1 MQKPSFLIAFSSDRS
16 EAMGVSFLDQ
26 YEDNKV
32 GKWKGHYVDYGAV
45 CKVLAEAR
53 DVGAAYENL
62 AKTRP
67 DVAAEFELLAEG
79 ASLSSSGG
87 LGPEES
93 EYLMAALGG
102 GYGSGSGGG
111 RDVEADGGANMD
123 SRQAFKAQL
132 AQRRLAIDA
141 IAERVKAAL
150 LAERDKAAKF
160 YVKEVAVLEHR
171 LDLLIKTVQGNY
183 EMQPDPE
190 KRKNRR
196 DTFILT
202 KSARTLLGERDDVHV
217 VIDEEDDVTGNAVS
231 VNSVV
236 NEMASIKRALVDLNR
251 QTQLLYNFFIMN
263 YSALANL
270 VKRFNTA
277 VPRHEIELRDIMPEH
292 YDGRK
297 TIALTDR
304 IVKVY
309 AKWFCGNDARQANAQ
324 MLSKKGDI
332 LDMDWSQLR
341 LGYRLGICFTL
352 MIWLCFDCL
361 WNLFSEGQVTLGGR
375 SAFPVF
381 RACGGLLLWHWC
393 WAGATFVWRRYRINY
408 IYLFDFNPQIVQDPA
423 TLFDECVDETIVLL
437 VTLILYYKTS
447 THAMPEWFPPG
458 IYPAFLVLYTIWH
471 FIFPLKQRRPLWSA
485 MARVCRAPL
494 TSPSFFET
502 YVADVFTSMVKILLD
517 LLWTIC
523 FIISGDFLITETVD
537 KNANDSRHEWQHS
550 KWYKQYL
557 VTIICLFPLYIRLM
571 QCLRKYN
578 DTSDRIPNL
587 PNAFKYT
594 LSQVVTLFGA
604 FFPVLNLRCHNS
616 SQCTHMSGF
625 QMVWLAIFIFSS
637 TYSWVWDIYMDW
649 GLGRR
654 GYSWLGPRLMF
665 PSVFHYYGVMA
676 ADLVLRFMWMQSLI
690 PPSSGAHFEL
700 PAYLTFMN
708 MTLELVRRTL
718 WSFFRLENEHRARTK
733 HYEEPDVNFVPLH
746 FTTAQSHKY
755 KRHKERVGK
764 RVLVEVL
771 AVGIAVFVICM
782 LVVIA
787 AQKQARLAQEQEL

>member
-1 MQKPSFLIAFSSDRS
+1 
-16 EAMGVSFLDQ
+16 MGVSFLDQ

-32 GKWKGHYVDYGAV
+32 GKWKEHYVDYRAV
-45 CKVLAEAR
+45 SKVLAEAR
-53 DVGAAYENL
+53 DVGAAYESL
-62 AKTRP
+62 AHARP

-79 ASLSSSGG
+79 EEETDSL
-87 LGPEES
+87 
-93 EYLMAALGG
+93 MAAAALGG
-102 GYGSGSGGG
+102 GYGSGG
-111 RDVEADGGANMD
+111 D
-123 SRQAFKAQL
+123 SREAFKAQL
-132 AQRRLAIDA
+132 AERRLAIDA
-141 IAERVKAAL
+141 VAGRVKAAL
-150 LAERDKAAKF
+150 SAERDKAAKF
-160 YVKEVAVLEHR
+160 YLNEVAVLEHR
-171 LDLLIKTVQGNY
+171 LDLLIKTVQENY
-183 EMQPDPE
+183 EMQPDPDPE

-196 DTFILT
+196 DTLILT
-202 KSARTLLGERDDVHV
+202 KSARTLLGERHDVHV
-217 VIDEEDDVTGNAVS
+217 IIDEEDDVTGNAVS
-231 VNSVV
+231 VNNVV

-251 QTQLLYNFFIMN
+251 QTQLLYNFFMMN

-277 VPRHEIELRDIMPEH
+277 VPRHEIELRDIIPEH

-297 TIALTDR
+297 TIRLTDR

-309 AKWFCGNDARQANAQ
+309 AKWFCGNDLRQANAQ

-332 LDMDWSQLR
+332 LEMDWSQLR

-423 TLFDECVDETIVLL
+423 TLFDECVDETIVFL

-447 THAMPEWFPPG
+447 THTMPEWFPPG

-471 FIFPLKQRRPLWSA
+471 FIFPLKQRKPLWSA

-578 DTSDRIPNL
+578 DTGDRIPNL

-616 SQCTHMSGF
+616 SQCTHKSGF
-625 QMVWLAIFIFSS
+625 QIVWLGIFIFSS

-654 GYSWLGPRLMF
+654 GYNWLGPRLMF

-708 MTLELVRRTL
+708 MALELVRRTL
-718 WSFFRLENEHRARTK
+718 WSLFRLENEHRVRTK
-733 HYEEPDVNFVPLH
+733 HYENQQEGVNFVPLH

-755 KRHKERVGK
+755 RKHKERVGK

-771 AVGIAVFVICM
+771 TVGIAIFVICM
-782 LVVIA
+782 LVVIG
-787 AQKQARLAQEQEL
+787 AQKHARLAQEQEL